1 MERRASLFFF
11 LFPLTFG
18 AAVGISYFGHCS
30 FMIYLKY
37 QAFVDAYYHQVVLN
51 TAPKPMMIE
60 MTPVVDSDD
69 QVEPQQPEPT

>member
-1 MERRASLFFF
+1 
-11 LFPLTFG
+11 
-18 AAVGISYFGHCS
+18 
-30 FMIYLKY
+30 MIYLKY

-60 MTPVVDSDD
+60 MTPVVDSVD